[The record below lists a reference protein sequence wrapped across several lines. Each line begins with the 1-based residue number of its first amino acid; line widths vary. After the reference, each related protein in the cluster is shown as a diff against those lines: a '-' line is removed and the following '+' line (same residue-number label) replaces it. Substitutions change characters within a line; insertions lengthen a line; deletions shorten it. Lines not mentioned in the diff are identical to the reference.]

1 MRRLEEYHCKER
13 ARDKRRSA
21 ERSVQR
27 RAKTAERRKYVAAQ
41 KCAERMKA
49 QEARMKVQEERELLK
64 KKRRYAR
71 RKERMQARMSSDA
84 AYAEHVRQIKRLSV
98 KRYYDSQKQS
108 GDGRYFR
115 RLLRNR
121 GYAAVKRIRAFGRGQ
136 GPFAGDAGERRFI
149 KALRLAFIYGVMLFE
164 ESEERKA
171 KPCLEYDPELLLS
184 RGMYSMSCYERIIF
198 GILADRGVTF
208 EREKEF
214 PWLRNSYTGGAYRV
228 DFYLPGAAVAVEYN
242 GPQHYF
248 PGVFGRDTRDL
259 VLRQCYDLDKYE
271 QLINHGIRVIVID
284 YLYDT
289 KAKIYRALLDSGVL
303 HG

>member
-27 RAKTAERRKYVAAQ
+27 RAKTAERRKYVVAQ

-84 AYAEHVRQIKRLSV
+84 AYAKHVRQIKRLSV

-198 GILADRGVTF
+198 GILTDRGVTF